1 MLVSVIIPYFKD
13 EANIENAIE
22 SALNQTHK
30 KIEIIII
37 DDENSTD
44 SKKTINKLK
53 KKFKF
58 IKVISTLKNL
68 GVSIARNKGIR
79 SAKGNFI
86 AFLDSDDLWKK
97 KKIEEQL
104 KMIKKNK
111 ADVCY
116 TNYMVIDKNDNFLYK
131 IKSPKK
137 LFYNDLLSQCPIA
150 CSSIILKKS
159 LLKNIKFK
167 NLSTKEDYLLW
178 LQLSKKGYKFIGVNQ
193 FLSIYRVRSNSLS
206 SKHINKIY
214 SAFMIYYYYLN
225 YNFIVAFSFVI
236 RLYFNAFKKK
246 YL

>member
-97 KKIEEQL
+97 KK
-104 KMIKKNK
+104 KKEN
-111 ADVCY
+111 
-116 TNYMVIDKNDNFLYK
+116 
-131 IKSPKK
+131 
-137 LFYNDLLSQCPIA
+137 
-150 CSSIILKKS
+150 
-159 LLKNIKFK
+159 
-167 NLSTKEDYLLW
+167 
-178 LQLSKKGYKFIGVNQ
+178 
-193 FLSIYRVRSNSLS
+193 
-206 SKHINKIY
+206 
-214 SAFMIYYYYLN
+214 
-225 YNFIVAFSFVI
+225 
-236 RLYFNAFKKK
+236 
-246 YL
+246 